1 MPKSEAQVVSL
12 RAKTSEGK
20 AAEIESLIAPSLQA
34 MGYEIVRIVISG
46 QRSPVLQIMAERC
59 LDGGMNVDDCAAVSK
74 AVSAILDVED
84 PITSSFTLE
93 VSSAGIDRPL
103 TRAKDFERFAGFET
117 RVEMTAPVDGRRR
130 FTGRLKGFSN
140 GDVLLETSDGE
151 RRLAFEGI
159 AKAKLVLT
167 DELIAASR
175 TMDGGEAD
183 INQTEA

>member
-1 MPKSEAQVVSL
+1 MPKSEAQVAPL
-12 RAKTSEGK
+12 QAKTSEGK

-84 PITSSFTLE
+84 PITGSFTLE

-103 TRAKDFERFAGFET
+103 TRAKDFERFAGLEA
-117 RVEMTAPVDGRRR
+117 RIEMAVPIDGRRR
-130 FTGRLKGFSN
+130 FTGRLTGLSK
-140 GDVLLETSDGE
+140 GDVLIETPDGE
-151 RRLAFEGI
+151 QRLPFEGI

-175 TMDGGEAD
+175 AADGGGAD